1 MGSLSTGHGLAD
13 ELLSGNQARVLLVNK
28 DPQDLF
34 HYRALLQDLGCQV
47 RASSSFA
54 EGMQCLGQGPFDLIL
69 LDQGS
74 GRFEGQKLLAQAME
88 VDVELRVLV
97 LARSYDRNCFLQ
109 AMQSGALDYLEGP
122 LGAAEI
128 TALLETFIPRRDGVR
143 WTSANR
149 VKGTRRSKKASETG
163 ERYESD
169 GAEQA
174 GGTVGMDRF
183 CRSAAGVR

>member
-1 MGSLSTGHGLAD
+1 MALLASSRGWA
-13 ELLSGNQARVLLVNK
+13 EEQVSGDQARVLLVNK
-28 DPQDLF
+28 DPKDLF
-34 HYRALLQDLGCQV
+34 HYRAILQDLGCQV
-47 RASSSFA
+47 RASSCFA
-54 EGMQCLGQGPFDLIL
+54 EGVECLGHGPFDLIL

-74 GRFEGQKLLAQAME
+74 GRFEGQELLAQAME

-97 LARSYDRNCFLQ
+97 LARSYDRNCYLQ

-128 TALLETFIPRRDGVR
+128 AALLETFIPRRDSVR
-143 WTSANR
+143 GTSVNR
-149 VKGTRRSKKASETG
+149 VKGTRRSKKASGTG

-169 GAEQA
+169 GAEQV

-183 CRSAAGVR
+183 CRSAAGAR

>member
-1 MGSLSTGHGLAD
+1 MESLTSRRGLAD
-13 ELLSGNQARVLLVNK
+13 ELVSGDQARVLLVNK

-34 HYRALLQDLGCQV
+34 RYRAILQNLGCQV
-47 RASSSFA
+47 RASSSFV
-54 EGMQCLGQGPFDLIL
+54 EGMECLEHGAFDLIL

-128 TALLETFIPRRDGVR
+128 IALLETFIPRRDGVR
-143 WTSANR
+143 GNSVNR
-149 VKGTRRSKKASETG
+149 VKGNRRSKKASGTG
-163 ERYESD
+163 ECYESD

-174 GGTVGMDRF
+174 GRTVGMDRF
-183 CRSAAGVR
+183 CRSAAGAR

>member
-1 MGSLSTGHGLAD
+1 MGSLSSGHGLAD
-13 ELLSGNQARVLLVNK
+13 ELVSGDQARVLLVNK

-34 HYRALLQDLGCQV
+34 HYRTILQELGCQV

-54 EGMQCLGQGPFDLIL
+54 EGMECLGHGPFDLIL

-74 GRFEGQKLLAQAME
+74 GRFEGQELLAQAME

-109 AMQSGALDYLEGP
+109 AMRSGALDYLKGP

-128 TALLETFIPRRDGVR
+128 IALLETFIPRRGGAHR
-143 WTSANR
+143 TSMNR
-149 VKGTRRSKKASETG
+149 DKSARPSRKASARRPPITN
-163 ERYESD
+163 SQTATD
-169 GAEQA
+169 QA
-174 GGTVGMDRF
+174 IRA
-183 CRSAAGVR
+183 R